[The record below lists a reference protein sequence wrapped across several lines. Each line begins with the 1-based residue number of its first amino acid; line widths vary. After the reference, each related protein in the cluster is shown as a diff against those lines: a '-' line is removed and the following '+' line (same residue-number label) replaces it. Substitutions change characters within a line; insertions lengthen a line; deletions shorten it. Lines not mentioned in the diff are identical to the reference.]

1 MPNQSKPPPGPPAR
15 PAAVK
20 PTPIKAEKRA
30 KAVALDYTPLHQ
42 DTPTIVAT
50 GMGKNAEKIL
60 EQAFAHGVAV
70 REDAALVDILSAYDI
85 GTPIPIE
92 AFSAVAEILH
102 YLYLADRTKAAPQ
115 PEFRPNPY
123 PTTPHTGHLPTGR
136 G

>member
-1 MPNQSKPPPGPPAR
+1 MPSQSEPPPGRPP
-15 PAAVK
+15 AVK
-20 PTPIKAEKRA
+20 PAPIKAERRA
-30 KAVALDYTPLHQ
+30 KAVALDYTPLNV
-42 DTPTIVAT
+42 DTPTIVAS

-70 REDAALVDILSAYDI
+70 REDAALVDILSAYGI
-85 GTPIPIE
+85 GSPIPIE
-92 AFSAVAEILH
+92 AFTAVAEILH

-123 PTTPHTGHLPTGR
+123 PTTPHGGHSPAGR

>member
-1 MPNQSKPPPGPPAR
+1 MPSQSEPPSDRPGLDR
-15 PAAVK
+15 PAPV
-20 PTPIKAEKRA
+20 KAERRA

-42 DTPTIVAT
+42 DTPTIVASGIGT
-50 GMGKNAEKIL
+50 NAEKIL
-60 EQAFAHGVAV
+60 QTAFAHGVAV
-70 REDAALVDILSAYDI
+70 REDAALVDILSAYGI
-85 GTPIPIE
+85 GSPIPIE

-123 PTTPHTGHLPTGR
+123 PTTPHGGHSPAGR